1 VNWKDKN
8 MEMNTVYPSLRFI
21 CDIFKGFLLNCRHQ
35 IFIRIGRNPKG
46 YDIEFYELPQ
56 SGFIART

>member
-1 VNWKDKN
+1 

-21 CDIFKGFLLNCRHQ
+21 CEIFKGFLLNCRHQ

-46 YDIEFYELPQ
+46 YDIEFYELLQ